1 MSGFAAFRALVWRQ
15 TFDSLSNKTCKLF
28 YQSALNQ
35 KIMPKTKTNT
45 NTVAKTKTNF
55 WQPFKQNIQIVLS
68 VCPQLKDDAKDK
80 HRDNGKD
87 KDNGWQPLK
96 QSMQII
102 LLVCPQ
108 HISGKSVEPACLYF
122 HRQFTFIGRNKM
134 AHCSTVYFS
143 SGTTCFFW

>member
-35 KIMPKTKTNT
+35 KIMPKTNTNT
-45 NTVAKTKTNF
+45 NTVAKTKTIF

-87 KDNGWQPLK
+87 KDKHFTAVETKHANYFTCVPSTHLWQICWTRLPL
-96 QSMQII
+96 
-102 LLVCPQ
+102 
-108 HISGKSVEPACLYF
+108 
-122 HRQFTFIGRNKM
+122 
-134 AHCSTVYFS
+134 FS
-143 SGTTCFFW
+143 SAIHFYW